1 MRAVASVG
9 PVSENYFL
17 VLDRLYDTLE
27 QRIRSWKAKK
37 KRGTSFIGKVTGA
50 KKKMREIESEQ
61 MVTSADLASAM
72 KYMHDQ

>member
-17 VLDRLYDTLE
+17 ILDRLYDTLE
-27 QRIRSWKAKK
+27 QRIRSWKAKEK
-37 KRGTSFIGKVTGA
+37 KGKSFIGKVTGA
-50 KKKMREIESEQ
+50 KKKKNEIELER